1 MIRHESAV
9 CASGVPSQPF
19 RSRRRLGE
27 TKRESYPP
35 GCECQMKESRN
46 SLYPPA
52 HDLRHNVVVPPSPKL
67 QIPYIPHERIHAFK
81 RGGMKRGLEL

>member
-27 TKRESYPP
+27 TKRESDRP
-35 GCECQMKESRN
+35 GYECQMNESLGILCILQHMICVTM
-46 SLYPPA
+46 SLFRPVQNC
-52 HDLRHNVVVPPSPKL
+52 RFRTFRTNVFMPSNA
-67 QIPYIPHERIHAFK
+67 E
-81 RGGMKRGLEL
+81 E